1 MRSRLAAVLVALA
14 LVAAGCGDDGDNDEG
29 ATSGTDGS
37 TSTSSGDGG
46 GEGGGSTT
54 TAGGGGGGGEGGGGT
69 TGTTAAGGGGGTGT
83 TAPGATG
90 APDVRGAVLRQGDFP
105 AGWASEPADD
115 EADAEA
121 DAALRRCLGLEAS
134 GDRPA
139 ARSPVFSTGDVI
151 TRASSAA
158 ERAPDAAAADR
169 DFAAVAGPA
178 FPDCAARQFD
188 ASIAQ
193 QAAGL
198 AVAPARAERIP
209 FPSHADGTTA
219 VRITAAIGPEG
230 GQVPLF
236 VDHVFVRKGL
246 LEMSF
251 SFLNAGEPFGA
262 DLAAQL
268 VAKVAARG

>member
-14 LVAAGCGDDGDNDEG
+14 LVAAGCGDDGDDDEG
-29 ATSGTDGS
+29 ATFGTDGS
-37 TSTSSGDGG
+37 TSTASGDGG

-54 TAGGGGGGGEGGGGT
+54 TAGGGEGGGGAT
-69 TGTTAAGGGGGTGT
+69 STTAAGGGGGTGT

-115 EADAEA
+115 EADADA

-169 DFAAVAGPA
+169 DFAAVAGPS
-178 FPDCAARQFD
+178 FPDCAARQLD
-188 ASIAQ
+188 TSIAQ

-198 AVAPARAERIP
+198 AVAPARGERIP
-209 FPSHADGTTA
+209 FPSHGDATTA
-219 VRITAAIGPEG
+219 VRLTTAIGPEG
-230 GQVPLF
+230 QQVPVF
-236 VDHVFVRKGL
+236 VDLVFVRKGL
-246 LEMSF
+246 VEMSF
-251 SFLNAGEPFGA
+251 SFLNAGEPFAA
-262 DLAAQL
+262 DVAAPL
-268 VAKVAARG
+268 VAKVVARA